1 MTDINIEPTAEDV
14 DRADRAFRPRFNIG
28 FHRTA
33 LAAALRADREHLAS
47 LQDPWVEV
55 PEGHSIPAGVGAR
68 REFLHRQGA
77 EEWVTELERTSASTR
92 SRLYVHKSDF
102 DKIIQPK
109 TRHELIAEDMAA
121 QVGTGLSPSA
131 PAFIQLVGVA
141 EEWARRYEA
150 AVERVGAEA

>member
-14 DRADRAFRPRFNIG
+14 NRADRAFRAWSNVG
-28 FHRTA
+28 FYRTA
-33 LAAALRADREHLAS
+33 IAAALRVDREHLTS
-47 LQDPWVEV
+47 LQDPWVGV
-55 PEGHSIPAGVGAR
+55 PEGATIPKGTLHR
-68 REFLHRQGA
+68 LEFLSGRA
-77 EEWVTELERTSASTR
+77 SERISVKPVVSGSSLALLLIR
-92 SRLYVHKSDF
+92 KSDF

>member
-14 DRADRAFRPRFNIG
+14 SRADRASRAWSNIG

-47 LQDPWVEV
+47 LQDPWVGV
-55 PEGHSIPAGVGAR
+55 PGGHSIPAGVGAR

-77 EEWVTELERTSASTR
+77 EEWATELERTSASTR

-131 PAFIQLVGVA
+131 PAFIQWVEVA
-141 EEWARRYEA
+141 EKWARRYEA